1 MRWSV
6 MLLCLASTCALAQE
20 GTLQA
25 DFRRESERVSDA
37 CGRFSVKAVPGCGIA
52 LFTDHPLHI
61 AAGSMPPQNGFS
73 LGAAFV
79 TAKNTENWRLSW
91 DVDAVGSFSGSWRA
105 GGYMKLV
112 HTPREPVRVVN
123 PVVLQPGE
131 TQKIPVAKPQINLV
145 HPYTVFNLYAQTISL
160 NKLNFFGLGNDSAL
174 AGASVFG
181 MGAGSSSDQKQPEPL
196 EAGSAV
202 SAVLVRGDMDIAATC
217 TVTYIDPER
226 LLACGHPLLQFGS
239 VDLPMTKANVLATL
253 PSPLNAFKIVNTTEP
268 VGAFVQ
274 DRHTGIMGLL
284 NKEPDMIPVTL
295 SIRSGS
301 ATKEIHYEVLNN
313 PKLSPVAMMATV
325 FNALH
330 GINDYGEETTYRLKG
345 VISVKGYPDVTLQNM
360 FAPTDA
366 GQPAAF
372 LAALSLGDRF
382 GRIYDN
388 PFDVP
393 AVKAVKLDFDL
404 VKERRQARLESAR
417 TDLSE
422 ARPGDEITVET
433 VLAPYRG
440 ERIVRQIPIKIPTS
454 ASKGPLRILV
464 SDGDTLDRMRRGMP
478 MMARKLDLASTI
490 ALLNKEHSNNRVYV
504 SLLEADPE
512 AMVADKVMHDIY
524 YGLQPPPNRGPI
536 PLVSTGQRIGTPYI
550 NVPAEKVVAI
560 VLTDSPDRNSA
571 FKAPDQ
577 ASQRIAGHILEFLSW
592 EVQKGRMPAN
602 LLPLQSGVGNIAN
615 AVLFGLEEGNF
626 EGLTSYTEV
635 IQDGMIRLLKS
646 GKLTCASATAFSLSP
661 EMLTEVNA
669 NMASYRDRIVLRP
682 QEISNHPEII
692 RRLGVIAMNGMDPY
706 SLMNLRTSS

>member
-1 MRWSV
+1 MRGYALTVFQGVKPESMDV
-6 MLLCLASTCALAQE
+6 EVLGILKNMNGPKGDIILVRLHGEKAEYTGVVAGMSGSPVYFDGKLAGALAFRIGEFSKEPIAGVTPIADMLEINAFDKSPGGTASTTTRTALPSSLTKTSGPGQP
-20 GTLQA
+20 
-25 DFRRESERVSDA
+25 SDIPVQ
-37 CGRFSVKAVPGCGIA
+37 SVANYLKPID
-52 LFTDHPLHI
+52 TPLVF
-61 AAGSMPPQNGFS
+61 NGFS
-73 LGAAFV
+73 
-79 TAKNTENWRLSW
+79 EE
-91 DVDAVGSFSGSWRA
+91 AVKLFAPQFASSGI
-105 GGYMKLV
+105 V
-112 HTPREPVRVVN
+112 PV
-123 PVVLQPGE
+123 
-131 TQKIPVAKPQINLV
+131 
-145 HPYTVFNLYAQTISL
+145 
-160 NKLNFFGLGNDSAL
+160 
-174 AGASVFG
+174 

-196 EAGSAV
+196 EPGSAV
-202 SAVLVRGDMDIAATC
+202 SAVLVRGDMAIAATC
-217 TVTYIDPER
+217 TVTYIDTER

-345 VISVKGYPDVTLQNM
+345 VISVKGYPDVMLQNM

-478 MMARKLDLASTI
+478 MMAKKLDLASTI

-512 AMVADKVMHDIY
+512 AMVADKVM
-524 YGLQPPPNRGPI
+524 
-536 PLVSTGQRIGTPYI
+536 
-550 NVPAEKVVAI
+550 PA
-560 VLTDSPDRNSA
+560 
-571 FKAPDQ
+571 
-577 ASQRIAGHILEFLSW
+577 
-592 EVQKGRMPAN
+592 
-602 LLPLQSGVGNIAN
+602 LPLSVMNVMDGMRGTQEMV
-615 AVLFGLEEGNF
+615 VLGE
-626 EGLTSYTEV
+626 SSVTEV
-635 IQDGMIRLLKS
+635 ATPPLDFTVVGAQI
-646 GKLTCASATAFSLSP
+646 LTIT
-661 EMLTEVNA
+661 
-669 NMASYRDRIVLRP
+669 IK
-682 QEISNHPEII
+682 
-692 RRLGVIAMNGMDPY
+692 
-706 SLMNLRTSS
+706 